1 MGQYYHVI
9 ARDAKT
15 GTDKVYDL
23 QTTALKR
30 GKDGFPVNYDNYTG
44 LKLMEH
50 SYWPNDFCRSF
61 AATLVDHPQKVCWCG
76 DYAEEEECK
85 ELGFDYNDIWGD
97 NAKASPVELSDFTL
111 DSVKYL
117 VNNDK
122 KCYVVL
128 ADYKEK
134 STEDGWTTFPI
145 SLLTALGNGRGGGD
159 YRKENSLVGSWA
171 FDEIYL
177 TDSLPEGFVKED
189 IFIPMD

>member
-1 MGQYYHVI
+1 MGQYYQAIV
-9 ARDAKT
+9 RDAKKS
-15 GTDKVYDL
+15 TDKVYSPMDF
-23 QTTALKR
+23 
-30 GKDGFPVNYDNYTG
+30 GCGY
-44 LKLMEH
+44 KLMEH
-50 SYWPNDFCRSF
+50 SYWPNDFCRAV

-76 DYAEEEECK
+76 DYAEEEECAN
-85 ELGFDYNDIWGD
+85 LGFDYHRVWNGG
-97 NAKASPVELSDFTL
+97 NADHLDSTDFTL

-134 STEDGWTTFPI
+134 STEEGWTTCPI

-159 YRKENSLVGSWA
+159 YHKENSLIGSWA

-177 TDSLPEGFVKED
+177 TDNLPEGFVKED